1 MIAYRPEIDG
11 LRAVAVIPIVLFH
24 AGVDQLSGGYVGVD
38 IFFVISG
45 YLIGSII
52 LGDVALGR
60 FSFRNFYLR
69 RLRRILPALLF
80 TVTATLAAGYFL
92 LLPDEWMDL
101 ARSAAA
107 ALFFIPNINFWLAS
121 STYFGLDVATQP
133 LLHTWSLGVEEQFYL
148 LAPALLVVFCRYC
161 RDIALPLMLLG
172 LCGMSFWVN
181 LHWMGL
187 DSKFSFYMLPARAW
201 ELLAGVLL
209 AWWLP
214 RHLLHHSPHH
224 RSGAV
229 LSAAGLALCVVPV
242 FMLNEHSPFPGVN
255 ALYPVV
261 GSALIIVGTAVA
273 PTCQVVRLLTTSPFV
288 AVGRISYS
296 LYLVHWPVVVY
307 LGLLRPGESTPVL
320 VLLISLFLALAS
332 YRFVEERYRRS
343 PPARVA
349 AAHRK
354 RELQGLL
361 AACLTACSVIVIAD
375 GFAHRVPAAAWKV
388 AGSTAAGEDYGDCE
402 LLADDASLDALR
414 CRLGATHA
422 PVSVALWGD
431 SHANALAPALD
442 TALRQQGQAGYLYFG
457 SGCRPLLNVG
467 RPGRSR
473 CPRFNTV
480 VVNDI
485 AAEPGLKTVYL
496 AGYWRLP
503 LMGQSYDKGS
513 FLVQDDLSTER
524 SPAENRAVFR
534 RGLQRTLAALP
545 GRRLV
550 LVEDIPEV
558 GSQFGKSL
566 GNHFVRER
574 WLGLDRRGE
583 YSFIRRDDDDYP
595 KVFEWLLRTAFPDL
609 PVLRLQPALCVA
621 MQCPLMLEDELLYY
635 DGDHLS
641 EAGSL
646 RLTPVFVDDIVNS
659 ETGGQR

>member
-24 AGVDQLSGGYVGVD
+24 AGVDRLSGGYIGVD

-52 LGDVALGR
+52 LGDLGRGR

-69 RLRRILPALLF
+69 RMRRILPALLF
-80 TVTATLAAGYFL
+80 TVAATLASGYFV
-92 LLPDEWMDL
+92 LLPEEWMDL
-101 ARSAAA
+101 AQSSAA

-148 LAPALLVVFCRYC
+148 LAPALLAFLYRRY
-161 RDIALPLMLLG
+161 RDIALPLMLLV
-172 LCGMSFWVN
+172 LCLMSFWVN
-181 LHWMGL
+181 LHWMEL
-187 DSKFSFYMLPARAW
+187 DSKFAFYMLPARAW
-201 ELLAGVLL
+201 ELLAGVFL

-214 RHLLHHSPHH
+214 RHLPHR
-224 RSGAV
+224 RSGGV
-229 LSAAGLALCVVPV
+229 LSALGLALCTVPV
-242 FMLNEHSPFPGVN
+242 FLLDEHSPFPGVN

-261 GSALIIVGTAVA
+261 GSALIILGTAAAPVCHVA
-273 PTCQVVRLLTTSPFV
+273 RLLATWPFV

-307 LGLLRPGESTPVL
+307 LGLLRPGESRPLLVL
-320 VLLISLFLALAS
+320 VISVLLATAS
-332 YRFVEERYRRS
+332 YRYVEERYRR
-343 PPARVA
+343 PLPEGA
-349 AAHRK
+349 AAPGRRK
-354 RELQGLL
+354 RELQVLL
-361 AACLTACSVIVIAD
+361 AACLVGCSVIVIAE
-375 GFAHRVPAAAWKV
+375 GFPRRVPDSAWSV
-388 AGSTAAGEDYGDCE
+388 AGSTAAGEDYGNCE
-402 LLADDASLDALR
+402 VLADDPSLEAVR
-414 CRLGATHA
+414 CRLGSAEA

-442 TALRQQGQAGYLYFG
+442 TALHRLGQAGYLYFG
-457 SGCRPLLNVG
+457 SGCRPLLDVA

-473 CPRFNTV
+473 CPRFNAEV
-480 VVNDI
+480 VSAIGADS
-485 AAEPGLKTVYL
+485 ALETVYL
-496 AGYWRLP
+496 VGYWRLP
-503 LMGQSYDKGS
+503 LMGQSYDKGN
-513 FLVQDDLSTER
+513 FLVQDHLSVER

-534 RGLQRTLAALP
+534 RGLERTLAALP

-566 GNHFVRER
+566 ANHFVRER
-574 WLGLDRRGE
+574 WLGIARQGE
-583 YSFIRRDDDDYP
+583 YSFTRRDDDEYP
-595 KVFEWLLRTAFPDL
+595 QVFEALLRSAFPDL
-609 PVLRLQPALCVA
+609 EVLRLQETLCSRSR
-621 MQCPLMLEDELLYY
+621 CPLMREGELLYY

-646 RLTPVFVDDIVNS
+646 HLAPVFHRDIP
-659 ETGGQR
+659 QIQPK